1 MQLNFLKKQ
10 NAEIRPKLQK
20 CKQNKQKTNNEKALA
35 FYKHASDFPHADVP
49 KCDYIDFITSAKVN
63 KRSPSTPRKHLLPN
77 RKANACVC
85 ACGTS
90 FHCSSP

>member
-1 MQLNFLKKQ
+1 MQFKFKKKQ

-35 FYKHASDFPHADVP
+35 FYKHASVFPHTDVP